1 MAQSVT
7 TVSPEV
13 TIDNTLGALFV
24 GFAMACCIY
33 GILLSQIYTYL
44 GNYPLD
50 RPVYKF
56 IVLLILTLETVDQ
69 ALIGQ
74 IYYHYG
80 ISNFSNPLTLI
91 EGAQTWFVLEYQY
104 MNNIK
109 TSDSENFRSF
119 ILQQTLGSVVG
130 TMVKISFAL
139 RVWRFSQ
146 RNFWI
151 TGLIVSVDDEQE
163 GMSILNYILDGSCYR
178 WLVLGNCLQCKIVS
192 LDRIRI
198 LHSAQKFVSFAR
210 FMLPDVFSVVRLR
223 VLGTISLGV
232 GVLTDIVTALALCYF
247 LNKLRTGYRQSDS
260 LVSSLIKYAINTGAL
275 TSVIS
280 VTTVVLYNL
289 MPDNLIFIAVFF
301 ILSKLYAISFMA
313 TLNTRRV
320 VRGRGTDKQNTTT
333 NRTNMFHLGTRVPS
347 MGPTDMDGWE
357 TAYTTTSAT
366 KQEIDQHRSIPL
378 NTFAPP
384 NTTFGKYSTEV

>member
-7 TVSPEV
+7 TVSSEV

-44 GNYPLD
+44 ANYPLD

-56 IVLLILTLETVDQ
+56 IVRRLLNLTTPILQVLLILTLETVDQ

-91 EGAQTWFVLEYQY
+91 EGAQTWFVFEYHY
-104 MNNIK
+104 MHNTK
-109 TSDSENFRSF
+109 TSDLEMFRSF
-119 ILQQTLGSVVG
+119 ISVVG
-130 TMVKISFAL
+130 TIVKISFAL

-151 TGLIVSVDDEQE
+151 TGLIVSV
-163 GMSILNYILDGSCYR
+163 
-178 WLVLGNCLQCKIVS
+178 
-192 LDRIRI
+192 
-198 LHSAQKFVSFAR
+198 
-210 FMLPDVFSVVRLR
+210 
-223 VLGTISLGV
+223 LGTIALGV

-280 VTTVVLYNL
+280 VTTVVLYNI
-289 MPDNLIFIAVFF
+289 MPSNLIFIAVFF

-347 MGPTDMDGWE
+347 MGPPDMDGWE

-366 KQEIDQHRSIPL
+366 VRTL
-378 NTFAPP
+378 R
-384 NTTFGKYSTEV
+384 V